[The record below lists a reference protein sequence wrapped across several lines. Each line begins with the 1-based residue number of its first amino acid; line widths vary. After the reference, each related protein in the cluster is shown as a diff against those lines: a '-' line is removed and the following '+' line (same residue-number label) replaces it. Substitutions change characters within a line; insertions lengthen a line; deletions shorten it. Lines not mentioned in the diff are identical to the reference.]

1 MIGRGAYRLAL
12 LGMLLSMT
20 ACVSVRPPSFLQ
32 IPSDRDWG
40 PTLARARQLASEGR
54 GAQADSVL
62 AQFAAA
68 YPAAPQAVEASYW
81 RALLN
86 LRAPAPNSA
95 TIAAIPLL
103 QTYLAAGPTTEHW
116 MEAEALLRAASR
128 VDTLTRMA
136 ATYVSR
142 GEVATDLATATA
154 KAVDANAKADAKT
167 VAADTKAQDEEI
179 KRLKDELAKANTE
192 LERIRKRL
200 SSPPPKP

>member
-1 MIGRGAYRLAL
+1 MSHLVAVGAL
-12 LGMLLSMT
+12 LSLT
-20 ACVSVRPPSFLQ
+20 ACVSVRPPGFLQ

-40 PTLARARQLASEGR
+40 PTLTRARLLASDGR
-54 GAQADSVL
+54 TAQADSML

-81 RALLN
+81 RALMN
-86 LRAPAPNSA
+86 LRAPAPNSG

-116 MEAEALLRAASR
+116 MEADALLRAASR

-142 GEVATDLATATA
+142 GEVATDLAAATA
-154 KAVDANAKADAKT
+154 KTVDANTKADAKT
-167 VAADTKAQDEEI
+167 AAADTKAQDDEI
-179 KRLKDELAKANTE
+179 KRLKDELAKSKEE
-192 LERIRKRL
+192 LDRIKKRL
-200 SSPPPKP
+200 AEPPKKPPRG